1 VADRNSISAMPRMLL
16 TGCVATAVGAS
27 ALALA
32 AVASPA
38 SAASA
43 AGIAADQPP
52 SGPPPVS
59 LAITSVS
66 PQYATPGNVVTVTG
80 TITNDS
86 TQAMPGLSIQLRS
99 SMTPFGNRN
108 DLQEYVDGALPDADA
123 PVPGAVTALRQ
134 PLGPRATAT
143 WSADLPVNS
152 VPLLVFGVY
161 PLAAQAENA
170 SLATL
175 TVDRTFLPFWPGTKA
190 EDPTPE
196 QIAWIWPLID
206 QPRQAV
212 CRGLLNGGLEASLAS
227 GGRLAG
233 LLQAGSRLAGAA
245 HLTWAIDPALLS
257 DVETMTKPYTVTTP
271 AKVRAGQCGG
281 TAKPASPAAQSW
293 LGQLKSAIA
302 GEPVLLT
309 PYGDA
314 DIAALTR
321 YGMNADL
328 TRAFR
333 EGRAVAGSVLGHA
346 FAATAPAS
354 STNLAG
360 MAWPADG
367 IADYAVLE
375 NLAASDGINTVVLDS
390 STMQPSPQ
398 QDYTPSAQTTAP
410 DGVGPPLKVLLSDDT
425 VTQILASG
433 DSPSDSRATVFAVA
447 QRYLAE
453 TAMIDAEQPNLP
465 RSLVV
470 APPRRWDPPAGLA
483 SELLQETVS
492 APWLK
497 PVSLGQLAAA
507 KDPSGIVPRDP
518 PRAYSKAQLS
528 KSLLNQARQVD
539 QQARLLMSVEQHPD
553 PALRDA
559 AAAIE
564 SAAWRGGGSAGAQG
578 AALASEISAYLRSQE
593 SGLKIIGVQRVT
605 LGGLK
610 GTVTVS
616 ISNALSYAVDVRLR
630 ALTGTGVTA
639 APPQHAVLVPPGQQ
653 VIVKLAVAAT
663 TVGSTTLRLQLLTPQ
678 GLPFPA
684 QASMT
689 VQATNYGTLALV
701 IIAGAL
707 GVFVLTAAARA
718 IRRRRGGPREGASGA
733 DADGADA
740 GAERGDRDRK
750 AASQPARDQA
760 AGPGRHGESEGADN
774 VMADGLA
781 AGYVSDPAGHHAS
794 APEPAE
800 DTDDYAW
807 APGRADRR

>member
-1 VADRNSISAMPRMLL
+1 MPRLLL
-16 TGCVATAVGAS
+16 TGCVAMAAGAS

-32 AVASPA
+32 TVASPA
-38 SAASA
+38 SAA
-43 AGIAADQPP
+43 GIAAEQPP

-86 TQAMPGLSIQLRS
+86 THAMPGLSIQLRS

-108 DLQEYVDGALPDADA
+108 DLQEYADGTLPAADA

-134 PLGPRATAT
+134 TLAPRTTAT
-143 WSADLPVNS
+143 WSAGLPVES
-152 VPLLVFGVY
+152 VPMSVFGVY
-161 PLAAQAENA
+161 PLAAEAENA
-170 SLATL
+170 SLTPL

-190 EDPTPE
+190 QDPTPE

-212 CRGLLNGGLEASLAS
+212 CRGLLNDGLAASLAS
-227 GGRLAG
+227 GGRLGG
-233 LLQAGSRLAGAA
+233 LLQAGSRFASIA

-257 DVETMTKPYTVTTP
+257 NVDTMTKPYTVTTP
-271 AKVRAGQCGG
+271 RKVSAGQCGG
-281 TAKPASPAAQSW
+281 TAKPASQAAVSW
-293 LGQLKSAIA
+293 LDQLKSAIA

-328 TRAFR
+328 TSAFV
-333 EGRAVAGSVLGHA
+333 EGRAVAGSILGRA
-346 FAATAPAS
+346 FAATARAS

-398 QDYTPSAQTTAP
+398 QDYTPSAQATTP
-410 DGVGPPLKVLLSDDT
+410 DGVGPPMKVLLSDDT
-425 VTQILASG
+425 ITQILASG

-483 SELLQETVS
+483 SELLQETVG

-507 KDPSGIVPRDP
+507 RKPSGVVPRDP
-518 PRAYSKAQLS
+518 PRAHSNAQLS
-528 KSLLNQARQVD
+528 KSLLDQARQVD
-539 QQARLLMSVEQHPD
+539 QQGRLLMGVEQHPD
-553 PALRDA
+553 AGLSDA

-564 SAAWRGGGSAGAQG
+564 SAAWRGGGAGAEG
-578 AALASEISAYLRSQE
+578 AALASEISGYLRSQE
-593 SGLKIIGVQRVT
+593 SGLKIIGVTRVT

-616 ISNALSYAVDVRLR
+616 ISNGLGYAVDVRLQ
-630 ALTGTGVTA
+630 ALTGAGVTA

-653 VIVKLAVAAT
+653 QIVKVAVAAT
-663 TVGSTTLRLQLLTPQ
+663 TVGSSTLRLQLLTPQ
-678 GLPFPA
+678 GVPFPA

-718 IRRRRGGPREGASGA
+718 IRRGRRRRGGPREGASGA
-733 DADGADA
+733 NAPSADADGADA
-740 GAERGDRDRK
+740 EAEGGDRDRN
-750 AASQPARDQA
+750 AASQPRDQA
-760 AGPGRHGESEGADN
+760 AGPDRHAEPDGADN
-774 VMADGLA
+774 VMADGLEA
-781 AGYVSDPAGHHAS
+781 ARI
-794 APEPAE
+794 
-800 DTDDYAW
+800 
-807 APGRADRR
+807 GRWMRER

>member
-1 VADRNSISAMPRMLL
+1 MPRLLL
-16 TGCVATAVGAS
+16 TGCVAMTVGAS

-38 SAASA
+38 SAAGNA
-43 AGIAADQPP
+43 AEQPP

-86 TQAMPGLSIQLRS
+86 ARAIPGLSIQLRS

-108 DLQEYVDGALPDADA
+108 DLQEYVDGTLPEADE
-123 PVPGAVTALRQ
+123 PVPGAVTALRRA
-134 PLGPRATAT
+134 LAPRATAT
-143 WSADLPVNS
+143 WSADLAVNS
-152 VPLLVFGVY
+152 VPISVFGVY

-170 SLATL
+170 SLTAL
-175 TVDRTFLPFWPGTKA
+175 TVDRTFLPFWPGKA
-190 EDPTPE
+190 QDPKPE
-196 QIAWIWPLID
+196 QIAWVWPLID

-212 CRGLLNGGLEASLAS
+212 CRGLLNDGLEASLAS
-227 GGRLAG
+227 GGRLG
-233 LLQAGSRLAGAA
+233 DLLQAGSRFATTA

-257 DVETMTKPYTVTTP
+257 NVDTMTKPYTVTTP
-271 AKVRAGQCGG
+271 GAVSAGQCGG
-281 TAKPASPAAQSW
+281 TAKPASQAAVSW
-293 LGQLKSAIA
+293 LDQLKSAIT

-328 TRAFR
+328 TRAFA
-333 EGRAVAGSVLGHA
+333 EGRKAASSILGRT

-390 STMQPSPQ
+390 STMQPSPP
-398 QDYTPSAQTTAP
+398 QDYTPSAQTTTP

-425 VTQILASG
+425 ITQILASG
-433 DSPSDSRATVFAVA
+433 DSPSDSPATAFAVA

-507 KDPSGIVPRDP
+507 KNPSGVVPRDP
-518 PRAYSKAQLS
+518 PRAHSKAQLS
-528 KSLLNQARQVD
+528 RSLLNQARQVD

-553 PALRDA
+553 LALSGA

-578 AALASEISAYLRSQE
+578 AALASEISGYLRSQE
-593 SGLKIIGVQRVT
+593 SGLKIIRVPRVT

-616 ISNALSYAVDVRLR
+616 ISNGLSYAVDVRLQ

-653 VIVKLAVAAT
+653 EVVKVAVAAS
-663 TVGSTTLRLQLLTPQ
+663 TVGSTTLRLRLLTPQ
-678 GLPFPA
+678 GMPFPA

-707 GVFVLTAAARA
+707 GVFVLTAATRA
-718 IRRRRGGPREGASGA
+718 IRRGRRRRGGPRDGASS
-733 DADGADA
+733 ADA
-740 GAERGDRDRK
+740 GRADAEAEGGEGGQRGQQ
-750 AASQPARDQA
+750 AAGQPARDQA
-760 AGPGRHGESEGADN
+760 AGPDQRGEPDGADN
-774 VMADGLA
+774 VMADGL
-781 AGYVSDPAGHHAS
+781 GMGRHVSDPAGQHAS
-794 APEPAE
+794 AHEPAE

-807 APGRADRR
+807 APGRADLR